1 MRRARC
7 TVAAATCA
15 LALPL
20 FPAAAATA
28 GPGADASLARRLLVN
43 GDSLAEGTRP
53 YIPRELRRWSVTQS
67 TAISRHAPEGA
78 AVLRAYGRSLPRVI
92 HVSLGTNDDPRQTRA
107 FRAAVREVMR
117 VAGGGRCVVWAN
129 IVRPPY
135 AGVSYRGYN
144 RVLASEDE
152 RRDNLLVL
160 NWVRMVRRHPEWLA
174 RDRVHVSAA
183 GYAARASAVA
193 RLVRRCD

>member
-1 MRRARC
+1 MRRVLA
-7 TVAAATCA
+7 A
-15 LALPL
+15 LAASLAVT
-20 FPAAAATA
+20 PAAAAA
-28 GPGADASLARRLLVN
+28 ERSLLVD

-53 YIPRELRRWSVTQS
+53 YIPRELPDWSVRQS
-67 TAISRHAPEGA
+67 TKVSRHASDGA
-78 AVLRAYGRSLPRVI
+78 DVMRRYGRSLARVL
-92 HVSLGTNDDPRQTRA
+92 HVSLGTHVDPRQTGA
-107 FRAAVREVMR
+107 FRGAVREVMD
-117 VAGGGRCVVWAN
+117 VAGSGRCVVWAN

-174 RDRVHVSAA
+174 RDGVHVSAA
-183 GYAARASAVA
+183 GYAARASEVA
-193 RLVRRCD
+193 RLVRRCG

>member
-1 MRRARC
+1 MRRVLA
-7 TVAAATCA
+7 A
-15 LALPL
+15 LA
-20 FPAAAATA
+20 
-28 GPGADASLARRLLVN
+28 ASLAVAPTAAVAERSLLVD

-53 YIPRELRRWSVTQS
+53 YIPHELPGWSIRQS
-67 TAISRHAPEGA
+67 TKVSRHASDGA
-78 AVLRAYGRSLPRVI
+78 DVMRRYGSSLARVI
-92 HVSLGTNDDPRQTRA
+92 HVSLGTNDDPRQTGA
-107 FRAAVREVMR
+107 FRAAVRDVMH
-117 VAGGGRCVVWAN
+117 VAGSGRCVVWAN

-144 RVLASEDE
+144 RVLASEHE

-193 RLVRRCD
+193 RLVRRCG

>member
-1 MRRARC
+1 MKRAL
-7 TVAAATCA
+7 VLLAAG
-15 LALPL
+15 LALT
-20 FPAAAATA
+20 PAAASAA
-28 GPGADASLARRLLVN
+28 ERSLLVN

-53 YIPRELRRWSVTQS
+53 YVPGELPGWRVRQS
-67 TAISRHAPEGA
+67 TKVSRHAAEGDD
-78 AVLRAYGRSLPRVI
+78 VMRGYGRSLPRVI
-92 HVSLGTNDDPRQTRA
+92 HVSLGTNDDPSQAAA
-107 FRAAVREVMR
+107 FRAAVGDVMD
-117 VAGGGRCVVWAN
+117 VAGEDRCVVWAN

-135 AGVSYRGYN
+135 GGVSYRGYN

-193 RLVRRCD
+193 RLVRRCG

>member
-1 MRRARC
+1 MKRVLA
-7 TVAAATCA
+7 A
-15 LALPL
+15 LAASLAVA
-20 FPAAAATA
+20 PAAAAA
-28 GPGADASLARRLLVN
+28 ERSLLVD

-53 YIPRELRRWSVTQS
+53 YLPRELPGWSVRQS
-67 TAISRHAPEGA
+67 TKVSRHASEGA
-78 AVLRAYGRSLPRVI
+78 DVMRRYGRSLARVI
-92 HVSLGTNDDPRQTRA
+92 HVSLGTNDDPGQTGA
-107 FRAAVREVMR
+107 FRAAVREVMD
-117 VAGGGRCVVWAN
+117 VAGSGRCVVWAN

-160 NWVRMVRRHPEWLA
+160 NWVRMVRRHPDWLA

-193 RLVRRCD
+193 RLVRRCG

>member
-1 MRRARC
+1 MRRVLA
-7 TVAAATCA
+7 A
-15 LALPL
+15 LAASLAVAPT
-20 FPAAAATA
+20 AAAAER
-28 GPGADASLARRLLVN
+28 SLLVD

-53 YIPRELRRWSVTQS
+53 YIPHELPGWSIRQS
-67 TAISRHAPEGA
+67 TKVSRHASDGA
-78 AVLRAYGRSLPRVI
+78 DVMRRYGSSLARVI
-92 HVSLGTNDDPRQTRA
+92 HVSLGTNDDPRQTGA
-107 FRAAVREVMR
+107 FRAAVRDVMH
-117 VAGGGRCVVWAN
+117 VAGSGRCVVWAN

-183 GYAARASAVA
+183 GYAARASAAA
-193 RLVRRCD
+193 RLVRRCG

>member
-1 MRRARC
+1 MRRVLA
-7 TVAAATCA
+7 A
-15 LALPL
+15 LAASLALAPP
-20 FPAAAATA
+20 PAAAAER
-28 GPGADASLARRLLVN
+28 SLLVD

-53 YIPRELRRWSVTQS
+53 YLPRELPDWRVRQS
-67 TAISRHAPEGA
+67 TKVSRHASEGA
-78 AVLRAYGRSLPRVI
+78 EVMRRYGSSLARVI
-92 HVSLGTNDDPRQTRA
+92 HVSLGTNDDPRQTGP
-107 FRAAVREVMR
+107 FRAAVREIMA
-117 VAGGGRCVVWAN
+117 VAGSGRCVVWAN

-174 RDRVHVSAA
+174 PDRVHVSAA
-183 GYAARASAVA
+183 GYAARAGAVA